1 MMTEEFCISN
11 EATGKRIRELREQKG
26 MTQDALAE
34 ILSVGPNVIGCYE
47 RGEYGPSKKAI
58 HTMCN
63 YFGVSADYLLYGEVE
78 SVDTVLGSIHHLSDV
93 DKMKIMIRLLF
104 YFMRGKSSDEDNKGG
119 IETIRNTFEYLF
131 EIDK

>member
-1 MMTEEFCISN
+1 MTEEFCISN
-11 EATGKRIRELREQKG
+11 EATGKRIRELREKKG

-34 ILSVGPNVIGCYE
+34 ILSVGTNGIGCYE
-47 RGEYGPSKKAI
+47 RGEYGPSRKSI
-58 HTMCN
+58 HTMCK
-63 YFGVSADYLLYGEVE
+63 YFGVSADYLLHGEKE
-78 SVDTVLGSIHHLSDV
+78 SVDTVLKSIHRFSDV

-104 YFMRGKSSDEDNKGG
+104 YFMHGKSSDENNKGG

>member
-1 MMTEEFCISN
+1 MMTEELCISN
-11 EATGKRIRELREQKG
+11 EATGKRIRELREQKR

-58 HTMCN
+58 RTMCK
-63 YFGVSADYLLYGEVE
+63 YFGVSADYLLYGEME
-78 SVDTVLGSIHHLSDV
+78 SVDNVLGSIHHLSDV

-104 YFMRGKSSDEDNKGG
+104 YFMHGKSSDEDNKGG